1 MALLISVFVCSVSAE
16 SLGEGFV
23 ITSKKKT
30 PPPKKEEA
38 TGPKKT
44 TGELIGTLRKDKK
57 DFKVYVLL
65 TKDGKTWIID
75 KGSISKI
82 SRYYGRKIKIKATF
96 YTAGGKHFIESF
108 EAVSR
113 G

>member
-1 MALLISVFVCSVSAE
+1 MRTA
-16 SLGEGFV
+16 

-44 TGELIGTLRKDKK
+44 TGELVGTLRKDKK

-75 KGSISKI
+75 KASVSKV
-82 SRYYGRKIKIKATF
+82 SRYYGRKIKIKATY
-96 YTAGGKHFIESF
+96 YTADGKNYIESVQS
-108 EAVSR
+108 VSR
-113 G
+113 A